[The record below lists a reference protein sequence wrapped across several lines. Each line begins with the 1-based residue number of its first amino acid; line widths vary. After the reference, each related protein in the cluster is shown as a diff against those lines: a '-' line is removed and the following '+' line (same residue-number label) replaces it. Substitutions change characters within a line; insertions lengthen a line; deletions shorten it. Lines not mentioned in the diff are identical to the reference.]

1 MNQFLVRCD
10 QSDQIIQVPANIT
23 SSQLKILFNLDD
35 NVFLY
40 VNGNMIIESLEKSL
54 KDDINTENVK
64 IINIVKEKGSQP
76 AEFCSSVIS
85 GHTGPVLACL
95 QFTYNKIKYFVTAG
109 SDKTVRFWDLIT
121 KTQFKV
127 NINHNH
133 WVLVLE
139 ELEDYIISGG
149 MDSIIC
155 VYDKS
160 GNFVQSI
167 HKFTKGVIKLVKIK
181 QNEFVA
187 GGRDGLLCYFKI
199 VNNKN
204 VEIINIYRY
213 SSSVSD
219 IKINNH
225 MIVSSYT
232 NGIVKLF
239 TINTMDYI
247 KDLDT
252 NNVRIN
258 CIGIFQDII
267 IIGDDLGHI
276 TIYKDTKVL
285 FRMSH
290 KREVISIDIDP
301 NGFNFISG
309 SFDKTIKGW
318 SLQTGKCLFTI
329 YHVNYV
335 YKIKYLNDLVI
346 SAGKDKLIKIY
357 KPSINKIVG
366 SFVTKDEIYDF
377 VCDNK
382 NIIAVSKD
390 SNVYFYSST

>member
-1 MNQFLVRCD
+1 
-10 QSDQIIQVPANIT
+10 
-23 SSQLKILFNLDD
+23 
-35 NVFLY
+35 
-40 VNGNMIIESLEKSL
+40 
-54 KDDINTENVK
+54 
-64 IINIVKEKGSQP
+64 
-76 AEFCSSVIS
+76 
-85 GHTGPVLACL
+85 
-95 QFTYNKIKYFVTAG
+95 
-109 SDKTVRFWDLIT
+109 
-121 KTQFKV
+121 
-127 NINHNH
+127 
-133 WVLVLE
+133 
-139 ELEDYIISGG
+139 
-149 MDSIIC
+149 
-155 VYDKS
+155 
-160 GNFVQSI
+160 
-167 HKFTKGVIKLVKIK
+167 
-181 QNEFVA
+181 
-187 GGRDGLLCYFKI
+187 
-199 VNNKN
+199 
-204 VEIINIYRY
+204 
-213 SSSVSD
+213 
-219 IKINNH
+219 